1 MKTSPIASCTA
12 CPLYQNQAPLLDRTS
27 TADIIWVGLS
37 AKKVDNIQ
45 HAIPLDIDT
54 STGKIVASIEK
65 LLPHYHFYKTNLVKC
80 LPLDDQYKL
89 RYPHSSECDAC
100 CANLIYEREI
110 LKPKLIILLSE
121 KVGRFVAKKEG
132 FDIQSLP
139 ADLGYVAVNH
149 HHQQYLTIHH
159 PSYI

>member
-1 MKTSPIASCTA
+1 MKTSLIAICTA

-27 TADIIWVGLS
+27 TADIMWVGLS
-37 AKKVDNIQ
+37 AKKVLNTQ
-45 HAIPLDIDT
+45 TAIPLDQDT
-54 STGKIVASIEK
+54 ATGNIIASIEE

-80 LPLDDQYKL
+80 LPLDDQEKL

-100 CANLIYEREI
+100 FANLIYERDI
-110 LKPKLIILLSE
+110 LKPKLIILLGK
-121 KVGRFVAKKEG
+121 KVGSFVAKKEG